1 MEFKS
6 QLPEQNDI
14 LEDAIQIQR
23 QKGER
28 LIIIGMKYLL
38 FGIGS
43 LIVLNACQ
51 EFFNNS
57 LHTDRKLKF
66 VHSSLIWGYY
76 ILRNYYYYNYFN
88 PDFLFYTVILI
99 FLTDLGAL
107 QQESSLKCIQNL
119 SASKENEMKESFQ
132 STLQVIPQGVLVID
146 KQTKRLCYANQEAAK
161 IFMSDKLNEIWAKL
175 DLFMFR
181 STIDQDLN
189 DDQMSQEN
197 NNSKNQFSFQ
207 EEVYSK
213 QGIMDQSFR
222 NQSLANY
229 LSKEKK
235 YESKD
240 DNDKLFKLKQDV
252 SQYIL
257 VRSNPIQNGQQ
268 LLILI
273 KDITKFKKLKKT
285 SKQIRSMFFS
295 SIAHEL
301 RTPLNS
307 IIPVSQE
314 LLKIENQDPSSR
326 LYLEIIANSV
336 NHLENVI
343 DDALDMNRFDTN
355 KFELNYEMVDIA
367 KVAREVINIMRLQIE
382 QKGLQI
388 NLSIGKQVPSEI
400 LTDKKRYKQILFN
413 LVGNASKFTFQGG
426 ISVNIDFKD
435 GILTTKFFGKVQSN
449 KEINKS
455 GMGLGLTISKM
466 ILSQMDG
473 KISVK
478 SQVDNGSEFKFD
490 IPIQAYSQENKPI
503 KIQSNQ
509 SLYNFETSEELDD
522 CITQTEQER
531 SNLIIMNVPK
541 IQIGKTLNELNNFDF
556 QKTPD
561 VQLKSKENL
570 DKKQMTYNYEL
581 LNQVQQESNIPK
593 LFTNNQQPNLS
604 KQMEL
609 FLNISSNQQDN
620 PINFM
625 SQQEVN
631 VFLVDDAPFN
641 LLVMQQLLKK
651 FKQVRCVQTALN
663 GKQAIE
669 ALYSNDNI
677 YYYNNRAFSK
687 FDYIFMD
694 LHMPVMDGIQAIKNM
709 RQSEERGQISFQ
721 RTVIVALSAIPKSQ
735 FLDTRH
741 NKLFDRFLEKPIT
754 FDKLRTIISD

>member
-1 MEFKS
+1 MEFTS
-6 QLPEQNDI
+6 QLPEKNEI

-23 QKGER
+23 QNGDL
-28 LIIIGMKYLL
+28 LIITGMKYLL

-43 LIVLNACQ
+43 LQPRDRFFNTQTNSDLQNRTLIVLNACQ

-66 VHSSLIWGYY
+66 LHSSLIWGYY
-76 ILRNYYYYNYFN
+76 IFRNYQYYNYFN
-88 PDFLFYTVILI
+88 SDFLFYTVILI

-107 QQESSLKCIQNL
+107 QQKSTLKCIQEL

-146 KQTKRLCYANQEAAK
+146 KLTKKLCYVNQEATK
-161 IFMSDKLNEIWAKL
+161 IFMADQLNEIWAKL
-175 DLFMFR
+175 DLFMFK
-181 STIDQDLN
+181 SIIDPNLN

-197 NNSKNQFSFQ
+197 NTSNNQFQFQ
-207 EEVYSK
+207 EKKISS
-213 QGIMDQSFR
+213 QGIMDQSNC

-229 LSKEKK
+229 LTQELI

-240 DNDKLFKLKQDV
+240 VNDKLFKLKQDT

-257 VRSNPIQNGQQ
+257 VRSNPIQNNQQ

-273 KDITKFKKLKKT
+273 KDITSFKKLEKT

-326 LYLEIIANSV
+326 LYLQIIANSV

-355 KFELNYEMVDIA
+355 KFELNYEIVDIA
-367 KVAREVINIMRLQIE
+367 EVAREVINIMRLQIE
-382 QKGLQI
+382 QKGLYI

-478 SQVDNGSEFKFD
+478 SLVDNGSEFKFN
-490 IPIQAYSQENKPI
+490 IPIQAYSQENKLI
-503 KIQSNQ
+503 QIQSNQ
-509 SLYNFETSEELDD
+509 SIYNFETSEELDD
-522 CITQTEQER
+522 CAIVILQFKHLTT
-531 SNLIIMNVPK
+531 
-541 IQIGKTLNELNNFDF
+541 
-556 QKTPD
+556 
-561 VQLKSKENL
+561 KS
-570 DKKQMTYNYEL
+570 Y
-581 LNQVQQESNIPK
+581 
-593 LFTNNQQPNLS
+593 
-604 KQMEL
+604 
-609 FLNISSNQQDN
+609 
-620 PINFM
+620 
-625 SQQEVN
+625 
-631 VFLVDDAPFN
+631 
-641 LLVMQQLLKK
+641 K
-651 FKQVRCVQTALN
+651 FYV
-663 GKQAIE
+663 
-669 ALYSNDNI
+669 
-677 YYYNNRAFSK
+677 
-687 FDYIFMD
+687 
-694 LHMPVMDGIQAIKNM
+694 
-709 RQSEERGQISFQ
+709 
-721 RTVIVALSAIPKSQ
+721 SA
-735 FLDTRH
+735 
-741 NKLFDRFLEKPIT
+741 
-754 FDKLRTIISD
+754 

>member
-435 GILTTKFFGKVQSN
+435 GILTTKVRDTGIGISSEDMEKLFQFFGKVQSN

-478 SQVDNGSEFKFD
+478 SLVDNGSEFKFN
-490 IPIQAYSQENKPI
+490 IPIQAYSQENKLI
-503 KIQSNQ
+503 QIQSNQ
-509 SLYNFETSEELDD
+509 SIYNFETSEELDD
-522 CITQTEQER
+522 CITQNEQER
-531 SNLIIMNVPK
+531 YKLNMMYVPK

-556 QKTPD
+556 LKSSD
-561 VQLKSKENL
+561 VQTKQKVNL
-570 DKKQMTYNYEL
+570 YEKQMIYNYEL
-581 LNQVQQESNIPK
+581 INQVQQSFYNSSI
-593 LFTNNQQPNLS
+593 QQ
-604 KQMEL
+604 Q
-609 FLNISSNQQDN
+609 N

-625 SQQEVN
+625 SQHEIN

-641 LLVMQQLLKK
+641 LLVMQKLLNKY
-651 FKQVRCVQTALN
+651 KQVHCVQTALN
-663 GKQAIE
+663 GKQAID

-741 NKLFDRFLEKPIT
+741 NELFDKFLEKPIT
-754 FDKLRTIISD
+754 YDKLRKIISD